1 VSINF
6 SSGAASGLA
15 EPTGTGTVVETP
27 GTVNNIESLFL
38 AFVEF
43 TALIMDARDTT

>member
-15 EPTGTGTVVETP
+15 EPTGTVVDTP
-27 GTVNNIESLFL
+27 NTVNNIEALFL
-38 AFVEF
+38 AFISF
-43 TALIMDARDTT
+43 TAVIMDARAA